1 MPNRPRLAF
10 SHTAQLAQAGC
21 GDAPEGGPPSAPRDG
36 PPTSIRQVM
45 GRLAKGPG
53 SLTPILG
60 DELKLDPPAWD
71 LIDEQSH
78 EFVALAAA
86 MAGMKPPKGSAESWA
101 AQTKLYAEMA
111 AELDKAA
118 HAQDKDAALAAHGRL
133 KGSCMACH
141 AEHKGSR
148 GMGPGPGGPPPG

>member
-1 MPNRPRLAF
+1 MPNRPCLAF
-10 SHTAQLAQAGC
+10 SLSALLALAGC
-21 GDAPEGGPPSAPRDG
+21 GDAPEGGPPSAPLDG

-111 AELDKAA
+111 AELDNAA
-118 HAQDKDAALAAHGRL
+118 HAHDKAAALAAHGRL

>member
-1 MPNRPRLAF
+1 MPRRPLLA
-10 SHTAQLAQAGC
+10 AMILALCGC
-21 GDAPEGGPPSAPRDG
+21 GGPDDGSGGPPPAPLDG
-36 PPTSIRQVM
+36 PPTSIKQVM
-45 GRLAKGPG
+45 LRLAKGPR
-53 SLTPILG
+53 SLTPIIG
-60 DELKLDPPAWD
+60 DELNLDPPAWG

-101 AQTKLYAEMA
+101 AQTKVYAEMA

-118 HAQDKDAALAAHGRL
+118 HAQDKAAALAAHGRL

-141 AEHKGSR
+141 AEHKGGR